1 MKKLLLATE
10 DYIMVTPELYNDLTN
25 VKLDVPYPQN
35 PYIVKL
41 SRFEASQFATLFDME
56 IKVMDYDRWT
66 KYDGVTQEKLKLE
79 VKTNLYEAEEAYKKQ
94 QNHYNTI
101 LKQLKEWNEVY

>member
-10 DYIMVTPELYNDLTN
+10 DYIMVTPELFNDLNN

-35 PYIVKL
+35 PYIVNA
-41 SRFEASQFATLFDME
+41 SRFEDLPTTVLDVE
-56 IKVMDYDRWT
+56 VKVMDYDTWT
-66 KYDGVTQEKLKLE
+66 KYDGITQEKLKLE
-79 VKTNLYEAEEAYKKQ
+79 VKTKLYEVEEAFKKQ

-101 LKQLKEWNEVY
+101 LKQLEDWKQQ

>member
-35 PYIVKL
+35 PYIVER
-41 SRFEASQFATLFDME
+41 SRFEYLPTTVLDME
-56 IKVMDYDRWT
+56 VKVMDYDTWT
-66 KYDGVTQEKLKLE
+66 KYDGITQEKLKLE
-79 VKTNLYEAEEAYKKQ
+79 VKTKLYEAEEAFQKQ

-101 LKQLKEWNEVY
+101 LKQLEDWN

>member
-10 DYIMVTPELYNDLTN
+10 EYIMVTPELFNDLTN
-25 VKLDVPYPQN
+25 VKVNLPNTRN
-35 PYIVKL
+35 PYIVKAPHVEG
-41 SRFEASQFATLFDME
+41 SPITVFGME
-56 IKVMDYDRWT
+56 VKVMDYDTWT
-66 KYDGVTQEKLKLE
+66 KYDGITQEKLKLE

-101 LKQLKEWNEVY
+101 LKQLEEWN